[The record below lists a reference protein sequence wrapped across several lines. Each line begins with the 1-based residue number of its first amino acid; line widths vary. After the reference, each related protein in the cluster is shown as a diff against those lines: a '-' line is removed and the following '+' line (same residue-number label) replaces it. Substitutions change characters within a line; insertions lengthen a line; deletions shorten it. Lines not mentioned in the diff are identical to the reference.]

1 MHSIIYKASWFG
13 SRISADNIR
22 NCKNKLKMAVFGLDD
37 LTNQT
42 STSPFKSRYIKEY
55 PKECL
60 QGISSFNFLS
70 CLPKVTRRSWKFS
83 FICFTNMGLSFYFF
97 QSYYKT
103 KGYIWSGSILLHF
116 SLEKFKYFFF
126 FFWGGGGGGG
136 GRGFVNASKL
146 KNGIPKIY
154 LF

>member
-1 MHSIIYKASWFG
+1 MDPEFLLTTSGIAKINWKWLYLVLTTC
-13 SRISADNIR
+13 INI
-22 NCKNKLKMAVFGLDD
+22 LQH
-37 LTNQT
+37 TNQT
-42 STSPFKSRYIKEY
+42 STSPFKSRYINEY
-55 PKECL
+55 PIECL
-60 QGISSFNFLS
+60 QGILSFNFLS
-70 CLPKVTRRSWKFS
+70 CLPKVTRRSWKLS

-126 FFWGGGGGGG
+126 LSG
-136 GRGFVNASKL
+136 GRGFLNASKL

>member
-1 MHSIIYKASWFG
+1 MDPEFLLTTSGIAKINWKWLYLVLTTC
-13 SRISADNIR
+13 INI
-22 NCKNKLKMAVFGLDD
+22 LQHTD
-37 LTNQT
+37 QT
-42 STSPFKSRYIKEY
+42 STSPFKSRYINEY

-60 QGISSFNFLS
+60 QGILSFNFLT

-116 SLEKFKYFFF
+116 SLEKFKYICFL
-126 FFWGGGGGGG
+126 GGGGGG
-136 GRGFVNASKL
+136 FLMQAN
-146 KNGIPKIY
+146 
-154 LF
+154 